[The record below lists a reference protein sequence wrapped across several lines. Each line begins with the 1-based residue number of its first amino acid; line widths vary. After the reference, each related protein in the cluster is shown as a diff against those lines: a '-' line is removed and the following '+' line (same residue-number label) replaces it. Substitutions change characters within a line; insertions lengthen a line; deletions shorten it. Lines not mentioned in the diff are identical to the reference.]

1 MQHNTL
7 LSALAKMQSL
17 GHVDAVDSA
26 RARGALREG
35 GRVPDE
41 PAQLIRRFA

>member
-7 LSALAKMQSL
+7 RSALAKMQWL
-17 GHVDAVDSA
+17 GHVDAVDLVD
-26 RARGALREG
+26 ARGALREG

-41 PAQLIRRFA
+41 PTQLIRRFA

>member
-7 LSALAKMQSL
+7 RSALAKMQAR
-17 GHVDAVDSA
+17 GHVDAVDLVG
-26 RARGALREG
+26 ARGDLPAG